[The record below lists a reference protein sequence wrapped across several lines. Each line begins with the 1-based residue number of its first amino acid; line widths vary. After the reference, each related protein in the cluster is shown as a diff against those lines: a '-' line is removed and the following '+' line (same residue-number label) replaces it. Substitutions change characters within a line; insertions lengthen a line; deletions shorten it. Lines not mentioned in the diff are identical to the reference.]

1 LFAYDGLN
9 RMQNPVPHRTRTL
22 FLAAVL
28 HAFTHVYQVAL
39 LPLYLPIQQDFRL
52 SGVGK
57 ATLLVTMMMIAY
69 FLPSYPLGALA
80 DRISRKKLLGI
91 GLAINGA
98 GFVGLAFAPNYAT
111 ALLCVITAG
120 FGGSFYHPAATA
132 MVARLYP
139 VGTGRALGLVG
150 MGASVGFFLGP
161 IYCGWR
167 ALSAGWRAPVL
178 ELGVLGILGAV
189 AFAFLA
195 REDTAREVRP
205 VEDRHIGTLFPT
217 PALWL
222 FFIGAAVVFSMRDFA
237 GSSMGSLGSL
247 FLQKAHGMDVKSTGT
262 ALSVIFLGSLVSNP
276 LFGGLSDR
284 GRLRWGFVVLVI
296 AAVMVAVF
304 PHVPRGALLPA
315 FVVYGF
321 FFMASFPIVEA
332 ALMESVPDSVRGR
345 VFGFFI
351 TIGGLCGNVSHWVVG
366 KWVQQL
372 GPAALSVEA
381 YYRFYACLGCLV
393 LLSTAGLAFLKAIR
407 RREALAPLP
416 ADVTVAVPKPS
427 APAA

>member
-1 LFAYDGLN
+1 MHTPF
-9 RMQNPVPHRTRTL
+9 PHRPRTL

-39 LPLYLPIQQDFRL
+39 LPLYLPIQQDFKL

-57 ATLLVTMMMIAY
+57 ATLLVTVLMIVY
-69 FLPSYPLGALA
+69 FVPSYPMGVLA
-80 DRISRKKLLGI
+80 DRVSRKKLLGL

-111 ALLCVITAG
+111 ALLCVMVAG

-139 VGTGRALGLVG
+139 VGTGRALGLLG

-161 IYCGWR
+161 IYSGWR
-167 ALSAGWRAPVL
+167 AASAGWRAPVL
-178 ELGVLGILGAV
+178 ELGLLGIAGAI

-195 REDTAREVRP
+195 REDTARELRP
-205 VEDRHIGTLFPT
+205 REDRHILNLFPT
-217 PALWL
+217 PALWA
-222 FFIGAAVVFSMRDFA
+222 FFIGAALAFSMRDFA

-247 FLQKAHGMDVKSTGT
+247 FLQKARGMDVKSTGF
-262 ALSVIFLGSLVSNP
+262 ALSVIFIGSLISNP

-284 GRLRWGFVVLVI
+284 GRLRWGFLVLII
-296 AAVMVAVF
+296 AAGLIALF
-304 PHVPRGALLPA
+304 PHVPRWAIIPA
-315 FVVYGF
+315 FLVYGF
-321 FFMASFPIVEA
+321 FFMASYPIIEA
-332 ALMESVPDSVRGR
+332 GLMEAVPDSVRGR

-351 TIGGLCGNVSHWVVG
+351 TIGGLCGNLSHWLVG

-372 GPAALSVEA
+372 GPSATTVSA
-381 YYRFYACLGCLV
+381 YYRLYAFLGCLV
-393 LLSTAGLAFLKAIR
+393 LLSTMGLVGLNAIR
-407 RREALAPLP
+407 RREGLSP
-416 ADVTVAVPKPS
+416 AGATASAAGAVAKPS
-427 APAA
+427 APPA